1 MGVTPGAAPLPSPMG
16 ALPPGAPSG
25 ARPAVAGPEK
35 KKRPSIIFLILDFL
49 VFGGAVTAMVLLL
62 LSN

>member
-1 MGVTPGAAPLPSPMG
+1 MG
-16 ALPPGAPSG
+16 APPPGAPSG
-25 ARPAVAGPEK
+25 ARPAATGPEK

>member
-1 MGVTPGAAPLPSPMG
+1 MG
-16 ALPPGAPSG
+16 APPGGPK
-25 ARPAVAGPEK
+25 PAAAVGPEK

-49 VFGGAVTAMVLLL
+49 VFGGAITAMVLLF

>member
-1 MGVTPGAAPLPSPMG
+1 MGS
-16 ALPPGAPSG
+16 PPGGPK
-25 ARPAVAGPEK
+25 PAAVGPEK

-49 VFGGAVTAMVLLL
+49 VFGGAITAMVLLF